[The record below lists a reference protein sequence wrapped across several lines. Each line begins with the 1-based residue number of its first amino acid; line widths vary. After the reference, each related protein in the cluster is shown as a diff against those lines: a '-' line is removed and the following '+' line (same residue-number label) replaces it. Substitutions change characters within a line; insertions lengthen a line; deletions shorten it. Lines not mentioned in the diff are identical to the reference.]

1 MIKRTLA
8 LMLFAVVVLLTPTG
22 AGTSQHTDAAL
33 AGCAHCI
40 TDRNACQAAC
50 NGNAECLSICQSE
63 YQCCLIMC
71 HGGSCN
77 K

>member
-1 MIKRTLA
+1 MMKRTLA
-8 LMLFAVVVLLTPTG
+8 LMLLAVVMLLTPTQ
-22 AGTSQHTDAAL
+22 AWTTSNTEAAP

-63 YQCCLIMC
+63 YECCLIMC